1 MSGGRMSGKELERVD
16 AMEDLDVVAQLVI
29 SVRRN
34 GAMSV
39 AGCIHEEAY
48 ALAMLESARDVVKS
62 HNARR
67 RINEGG
73 AQALA
78 PESSLVR

>member
-1 MSGGRMSGKELERVD
+1 MNEAELERID
-16 AMEDLDVVAQLVI
+16 AREDLDVVAQLVI

-39 AGCIHEEAY
+39 AGCIHEEMY
-48 ALAMLESARDVVKS
+48 ALAMLDSARDVVRS

-67 RINEGG
+67 RINGG
-73 AQALA
+73 GSQQLA
-78 PESSLVR
+78 PESRLIG